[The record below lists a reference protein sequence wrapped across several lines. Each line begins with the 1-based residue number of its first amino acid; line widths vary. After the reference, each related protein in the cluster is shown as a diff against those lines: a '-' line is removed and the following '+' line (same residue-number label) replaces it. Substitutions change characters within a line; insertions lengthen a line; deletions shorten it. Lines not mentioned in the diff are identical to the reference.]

1 MTQPM
6 AFYILYQILMATHC
20 GSYPKR
26 KTTSEKSGK
35 LLKVTGDHRLQ
46 LL

>member
-1 MTQPM
+1 MAHSM

-20 GSYPKR
+20 ESYPKR
-26 KTTSEKSGK
+26 KTSSEKSGK

-46 LL
+46 FV